1 LLPNR
6 SHALASEL
14 RPAAS
19 PLSTRPASVMSMGP
33 RTAVQHDVLSAS
45 TTRPNSSSLSH
56 KDHVD
61 LTRGVSFHL
70 MPPETE
76 ARIQHAVNRVGS
88 SRNVDVVCADSTR
101 TIWTPTASSIALS
114 VGKVPGLHAA
124 KVRPEKHKLP
134 TSSLPMTPTRVLPRL
149 QVPNIAGD
157 FLHSSP
163 LSSPVQTNHHAPDP
177 NAC

>member
-1 LLPNR
+1 M
-6 SHALASEL
+6 ASEL
-14 RPAAS
+14 RLAAS
-19 PLSTRPASVMSMGP
+19 PLSSRPASVMSMGP

-56 KDHVD
+56 NDHVD

-76 ARIQHAVNRVGS
+76 ARIQHAVDRVSS
-88 SRNVDVVCADSTR
+88 SRNADVVCAESAR
-101 TIWTPTASSIALS
+101 TIWTPTASSNAVS

-124 KVRPEKHKLP
+124 KIGREKHKFVP

-149 QVPNIAGD
+149 QVPKIAGG

-163 LSSPVQTNHHAPDP
+163 LSSPVQTKHPAPDP
-177 NAC
+177 SAC